1 MHYLFLI
8 FLILFVIWF
17 VFPQTSQANPVYT
30 DTDYERRYGW
40 EGPLWGPRN
49 SFT

>member
-8 FLILFVIWF
+8 LLILFVIWF
-17 VFPQTSQANPVYT
+17 VYPQTYQNDMYT

-49 SFT
+49 SF